1 MFNRINYV
9 MNIRALSFLWTTIMA
24 MLFLVSCKGGS
35 ERQEVALEEG
45 DEYLNPMDSVVRNTV
60 TYNRLGEVYGYLT
73 RHPEFVHSSDSVGYG
88 RSGAG
93 NDDSTMLWKDCEG
106 LRVYTIPED
115 SHRAS
120 YHLNFI
126 QFRNGEGRIDS
137 TLLEDN
143 AGGVVGFVSLKG
155 RDGKIYFLVKTDLYY
170 GHQGTAKCE
179 RICAFSIQGNRLVK
193 EKLFHAR
200 GRQYDDI
207 EVCCG
212 GHRYFPLDFRET
224 VLIGM
229 NDYRFEG
236 GDPVLVITEVND
248 ADWPTGNGLRYEWK
262 GDCFEYTGKCS
273 YDANGIL

>member
-1 MFNRINYV
+1 MG
-9 MNIRALSFLWTTIMA
+9 SFYGDAVLGIMQW
-24 MLFLVSCKGGS
+24 
-35 ERQEVALEEG
+35 RQEVALEERE
-45 DEYLNPMDSVVRNTV
+45 EYFNPMDSVVRNTV
-60 TYNRLGEVYGYLT
+60 TYNRLGEVYCYLT
-73 RHPEFVHSSDSVGYG
+73 RHPEFVLSSDSVGYR

-120 YHLNFI
+120 YHINFI
-126 QFRNGEGRIDS
+126 QFINDGGRIDS

-155 RDGKIYFLVKTDLYY
+155 RDGKTYFLVKTDLYY

-200 GRQYDDI
+200 GFFELRKEKGEWRMENHPDAEANSQ
-207 EVCCG
+207 
-212 GHRYFPLDFRET
+212 F
-224 VLIGM
+224 LIP
-229 NDYRFEG
+229 NSQF
-236 GDPVLVITEVND
+236 
-248 ADWPTGNGLRYEWK
+248 
-262 GDCFEYTGKCS
+262 
-273 YDANGIL
+273 